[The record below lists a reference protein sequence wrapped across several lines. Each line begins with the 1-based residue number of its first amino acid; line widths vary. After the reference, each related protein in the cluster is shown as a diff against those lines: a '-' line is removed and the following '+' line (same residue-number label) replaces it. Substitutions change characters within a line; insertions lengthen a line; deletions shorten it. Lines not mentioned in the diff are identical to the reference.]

1 MPILVKT
8 ILTHLPMKYK
18 AIKTTTD
25 AYNGLTPSQR
35 MELFKKQLLIDK
47 AKKYGK
53 IYWKIKYN

>member
-1 MPILVKT
+1 
-8 ILTHLPMKYK
+8 MKYK

-53 IYWKIKYN
+53 IY